1 MEARVLI
8 IAMVVFTCG
17 HCGESVQ
24 KPKVEKHYLTKCRN
38 RNPNLS
44 CMDCFKDFLGHDY
57 EAHIKCVTE
66 EERYSGK
73 GFVSKEK
80 KGEKKQNAWV
90 EMLQGVLEEQKTA
103 SKNVLRIIETISKHN
118 NTPRKKPKFINFV
131 KNVCGNK
138 TNPKDIDQ
146 AWDLI
151 SVKLSALSNANNRNQ
166 NKPNDAPAT
175 DKSEE
180 NGGDDEQKSEKENG
194 VPNNEEEQNG
204 DDKQQNGVDDEQQN
218 GDTEQVDKKKL
229 TKKQRKEEKKHKKY
243 EAELQSAG
251 VPHSEDVE
259 EEETENKKGKK
270 KKTKSESA
278 NGDEDNQ
285 SDGKNKN
292 KKRKRQDTVNSVN
305 GQQEAADITDENN
318 PIEPVAPATGKTQKK
333 KIKMDED
340 EEADES
346 ICLHDQNVAKIGE
359 LAVTS
364 DKFNWHA
371 VIISLLEKKGELPFK
386 RLQKKVLG
394 EYSEATGRDVD
405 DRIADKFIKKLKSAP
420 NVRVDKNRVLLID

>member
-1 MEARVLI
+1 
-8 IAMVVFTCG
+8 MVVFTCG

-24 KPKVEKHYLTKCRN
+24 KPKVEKHYMTICRN

-44 CMDCFKDFLGHDY
+44 CMDCFKDFLGQDY
-57 EAHIKCVTE
+57 ESHIKCITE

-90 EMLQGVLEEQKTA
+90 EMLQSVLDEQKSA
-103 SKNVLRIIETISKHN
+103 PRNVLRIIEAISKHN

-131 KNVCGNK
+131 KNVCGHK

-151 SVKLSALSNANNRNQ
+151 SVKLTALSNANNKNQ
-166 NKPNDAPAT
+166 NQKKDATEEEKSKSSTMEETDEKPEDNDLENEKADENEE
-175 DKSEE
+175 DKNGLVEE
-180 NGGDDEQKSEKENG
+180 DGEAVK
-194 VPNNEEEQNG
+194 NEEEDAGN
-204 DDKQQNGVDDEQQN
+204 
-218 GDTEQVDKKKL
+218 KKKS
-229 TKKQRKEEKKHKKY
+229 KKQRKEEKKHKKY
-243 EAELQSAG
+243 EAELQSAAA
-251 VPHSEDVE
+251 PPEE
-259 EEETENKKGKK
+259 LEEETETTKGKK
-270 KKTKSESA
+270 KKNRTESI
-278 NGDEDNQ
+278 NGEENIQ
-285 SDGKNKN
+285 LEGKNSKN

-305 GQQEAADITDENN
+305 GAQEVADNGMEQV
-318 PIEPVAPATGKTQKK
+318 EAVVATGKAQKK
-333 KIKMDED
+333 KSKTAQEE
-340 EEADES
+340 EEAEAEES

-359 LAVTS
+359 LAVS

-371 VIISLLEKKGELPFK
+371 VIISVLQKKGNELPFK

-394 EYSEATGRDVD
+394 EYSETTGREVD

-420 NVRVDKNRVLLID
+420 NVRVVKNTVLLID

>member
-1 MEARVLI
+1 
-8 IAMVVFTCG
+8 MVVFTCG

-24 KPKVEKHYLTKCRN
+24 KPKVEKHYMTICRN

-44 CMDCFKDFLGHDY
+44 CMDCFKDFLGQDY
-57 EAHIKCVTE
+57 ESHIKCITE

-90 EMLQGVLEEQKTA
+90 EMLQSVLDEQKSA
-103 SKNVLRIIETISKHN
+103 PRNVLRIIETISKHN

-131 KNVCGNK
+131 KNVCGQK

-151 SVKLSALSNANNRNQ
+151 SVKLTALSNANNRNQ
-166 NKPNDAPAT
+166 NQKKDVTEEEKPQTSTIEETDEKPEENDIENEEA
-175 DKSEE
+175 EE
-180 NGGDDEQKSEKENG
+180 NGVDGNG
-194 VPNNEEEQNG
+194 VVEGNGEAVQNEEEGAGN
-204 DDKQQNGVDDEQQN
+204 
-218 GDTEQVDKKKL
+218 KKKS
-229 TKKQRKEEKKHKKY
+229 KKQRKEEKKHKKY
-243 EAELQSAG
+243 EAELQSAAAPPEE
-251 VPHSEDVE
+251 V
-259 EEETENKKGKK
+259 EEETETKKGKK
-270 KKTKSESA
+270 KKNRTESV
-278 NGDEDNQ
+278 NGEENVQ
-285 SDGKNKN
+285 PEGKNGKN

-305 GQQEAADITDENN
+305 GAQEVADNGMEVEAA
-318 PIEPVAPATGKTQKK
+318 VATGKAQKK
-333 KIKMDED
+333 KSKTAQEEE
-340 EEADES
+340 EEAEES

-359 LAVTS
+359 LAVS

-371 VIISLLEKKGELPFK
+371 VIISVLQKKGNELPFK

-394 EYSEATGRDVD
+394 EYSEATGREVD

>member
-1 MEARVLI
+1 MTI
-8 IAMVVFTCG
+8 
-17 HCGESVQ
+17 
-24 KPKVEKHYLTKCRN
+24 CRN

-44 CMDCFKDFLGHDY
+44 CMDCFKDFLGQDY
-57 EAHIKCVTE
+57 ESHIKCITE

-90 EMLQGVLEEQKTA
+90 EMLQSVLDEQKSA
-103 SKNVLRIIETISKHN
+103 PRNVLRIIETISKHN

-131 KNVCGNK
+131 KNVCGQK

-151 SVKLSALSNANNRNQ
+151 SVKLTALSNANNRNQ
-166 NKPNDAPAT
+166 NQKKDVTEEEKPQTSTIEETDEKPEENDIENEEA
-175 DKSEE
+175 EE
-180 NGGDDEQKSEKENG
+180 NGVDGNG
-194 VPNNEEEQNG
+194 VVEGNGEVVQNEEEGAGN
-204 DDKQQNGVDDEQQN
+204 
-218 GDTEQVDKKKL
+218 KKKS
-229 TKKQRKEEKKHKKY
+229 KKQRKEEKKHKKY
-243 EAELQSAG
+243 EAELQSAAAPPEE
-251 VPHSEDVE
+251 V
-259 EEETENKKGKK
+259 EEETETKKGKK
-270 KKTKSESA
+270 KKNRTESV
-278 NGDEDNQ
+278 NGEENVQ
-285 SDGKNKN
+285 PEGKNGKN

-305 GQQEAADITDENN
+305 GAQEVADNGMEVEAA
-318 PIEPVAPATGKTQKK
+318 VATGKAQKK
-333 KIKMDED
+333 KSKTAQEEE
-340 EEADES
+340 EEAEES

-359 LAVTS
+359 LAVS

-371 VIISLLEKKGELPFK
+371 VIISVLQKKGNELPFK

-394 EYSEATGRDVD
+394 EYSEATGREVD

>member
-1 MEARVLI
+1 MFYF

-24 KPKVEKHYLTKCRN
+24 KPKVEKHYMTICRN

-44 CMDCFKDFLGHDY
+44 CMDCFKDFLGQDY
-57 EAHIKCVTE
+57 ESHIKCITE

-90 EMLQGVLEEQKTA
+90 EMLQSVLDEQKSA
-103 SKNVLRIIETISKHN
+103 PRNVLRIIETISKHN

-131 KNVCGNK
+131 KNVCGQK

-151 SVKLSALSNANNRNQ
+151 SVKLTALSNANNRNQ
-166 NKPNDAPAT
+166 NQKKDVTEEEKPQTSTIEETDEKPEENDIENEEA
-175 DKSEE
+175 EE
-180 NGGDDEQKSEKENG
+180 NGVDGNG
-194 VPNNEEEQNG
+194 VVEGNGEAVQNEEEGAGN
-204 DDKQQNGVDDEQQN
+204 
-218 GDTEQVDKKKL
+218 KKKS
-229 TKKQRKEEKKHKKY
+229 KKQRKEEKKHKKY
-243 EAELQSAG
+243 EAELQSAAAPPEE
-251 VPHSEDVE
+251 V
-259 EEETENKKGKK
+259 EEETETKKGKK
-270 KKTKSESA
+270 KKNRTESV
-278 NGDEDNQ
+278 NGEENVQ
-285 SDGKNKN
+285 PEGKNGKN

-305 GQQEAADITDENN
+305 GAQEVADNGMEVEAA
-318 PIEPVAPATGKTQKK
+318 VATGKAQKK
-333 KIKMDED
+333 KSKTAQEEE
-340 EEADES
+340 EEAEES

-359 LAVTS
+359 LAVS

-371 VIISLLEKKGELPFK
+371 VIISVLQKKGNELPFK

-394 EYSEATGRDVD
+394 EYSEATGREVD

>member
-1 MEARVLI
+1 
-8 IAMVVFTCG
+8 MVVFTCG

-24 KPKVEKHYLTKCRN
+24 KPKVEKHYLTICRN

-44 CMDCFKDFLGHDY
+44 CMDCFKDFLGQDY
-57 EAHIKCVTE
+57 ESHIKCITE

-90 EMLQGVLEEQKTA
+90 EMLQSVLDEQKSA
-103 SKNVLRIIETISKHN
+103 PRNVLRIIETISKHN
-118 NTPRKKPKFINFV
+118 NTPRKKPKFVNFV
-131 KNVCGNK
+131 KNVCGQK

-151 SVKLSALSNANNRNQ
+151 SVKLVALSNANNRNQ
-166 NKPNDAPAT
+166 NQKKDDSVAEDKKPQNGTIEET
-175 DKSEE
+175 DEKSEE
-180 NGGDDEQKSEKENG
+180 NGI
-194 VPNNEEEQNG
+194 EQNG
-204 DDKQQNGVDDEQQN
+204 DTKENGEEQQN
-218 GDTEQVDKKKL
+218 GEEEAVDKKKL
-229 TKKQRKEEKKHKKY
+229 TKKQKKEEKKHKKY
-243 EAELQSAG
+243 EAELQSAAA
-251 VPHSEDVE
+251 PLPE
-259 EEETENKKGKK
+259 EEEEEVESKKGKK
-270 KKTKSESA
+270 KKNRTESM
-278 NGDEDNQ
+278 NGDENNQ
-285 SDGKNKN
+285 TEGKNGKN

-305 GQQEAADITDENN
+305 GNQEPMENGAEPVEAA
-318 PIEPVAPATGKTQKK
+318 VAATGKTQKK
-333 KIKMDED
+333 KSKTEDED
-340 EEADES
+340 AEES

-359 LAVTS
+359 LAVSS

-371 VIISLLEKKGELPFK
+371 VIISVLEKKGNELPFK

-394 EYSEATGRDVD
+394 EYSEATGREVD

>member
-1 MEARVLI
+1 MFYF

-24 KPKVEKHYLTKCRN
+24 KPKVEKHYMTICRN

-44 CMDCFKDFLGHDY
+44 CMDCFKDFLGQDY
-57 EAHIKCVTE
+57 ESHIKCITE

-90 EMLQGVLEEQKTA
+90 EMLQSVLDEQKSA
-103 SKNVLRIIETISKHN
+103 PRNVLRIIETISKHN

-131 KNVCGNK
+131 KNVCGQK

-151 SVKLSALSNANNRNQ
+151 SVKLTALSNANNRNQ
-166 NKPNDAPAT
+166 NQKKDVTEEEKPQTSTIEETDEKPEENDIENEEA
-175 DKSEE
+175 EE
-180 NGGDDEQKSEKENG
+180 NGVDGNG
-194 VPNNEEEQNG
+194 VVEGNGEVVQNEEEGAGN
-204 DDKQQNGVDDEQQN
+204 
-218 GDTEQVDKKKL
+218 KKKS
-229 TKKQRKEEKKHKKY
+229 KKQRKEEKKHKKY
-243 EAELQSAG
+243 EAELQSAAAPPEE
-251 VPHSEDVE
+251 V
-259 EEETENKKGKK
+259 EEETETKKGKK
-270 KKTKSESA
+270 KKNRTESV
-278 NGDEDNQ
+278 NGEENVQ
-285 SDGKNKN
+285 PEGKNGKN

-305 GQQEAADITDENN
+305 GAQEVADNGMEVEAA
-318 PIEPVAPATGKTQKK
+318 VATGKAQKK
-333 KIKMDED
+333 KSKTAQEEE
-340 EEADES
+340 EEAEES

-359 LAVTS
+359 LAVS

-371 VIISLLEKKGELPFK
+371 VIISVLQKKGNELPFK

-394 EYSEATGRDVD
+394 EYSEATGREVD

>member
-1 MEARVLI
+1 
-8 IAMVVFTCG
+8 MVVFTCG

-24 KPKVEKHYLTKCRN
+24 KPKVEKHYLTICRN

-44 CMDCFKDFLGHDY
+44 CMDCFKDFLGQDY
-57 EAHIKCVTE
+57 ESHIKCITE

-90 EMLQGVLEEQKTA
+90 EMLQSVLDEQKSA
-103 SKNVLRIIETISKHN
+103 PRNVLRIIETISKHN

-131 KNVCGNK
+131 KNVCGQK

-151 SVKLSALSNANNRNQ
+151 SVKLVALSNANNRNQ
-166 NKPNDAPAT
+166 NQKKDDAVAEDKKPQNGTIEET
-175 DKSEE
+175 DEKSEE
-180 NGGDDEQKSEKENG
+180 NGT
-194 VPNNEEEQNG
+194 EQNG
-204 DDKQQNGVDDEQQN
+204 DVKENGEEQQN
-218 GDTEQVDKKKL
+218 GEEEAVDKKKL
-229 TKKQRKEEKKHKKY
+229 TKKQKKEEKKHKKY
-243 EAELQSAG
+243 EAELQSAAA
-251 VPHSEDVE
+251 PLPE
-259 EEETENKKGKK
+259 EEEEEVEGKKGKK
-270 KKTKSESA
+270 KKNRTESM
-278 NGDEDNQ
+278 NGDENNQ
-285 SDGKNKN
+285 TEGKNGKN

-305 GQQEAADITDENN
+305 GNQEPMENGAEPAEAA
-318 PIEPVAPATGKTQKK
+318 VAATGKTQKK
-333 KIKMDED
+333 KSKTEDED
-340 EEADES
+340 AEES

-359 LAVTS
+359 LAVSS

-371 VIISLLEKKGELPFK
+371 VIISVLEKKGNELPFK

-394 EYSEATGRDVD
+394 EYSEATGREVD

>member
-1 MEARVLI
+1 
-8 IAMVVFTCG
+8 MVVFTCG

-24 KPKVEKHYLTKCRN
+24 KPKVEKHYMTICRN

-44 CMDCFKDFLGHDY
+44 CMDCFKDFLGQDY
-57 EAHIKCVTE
+57 ESHIKCITE

-90 EMLQGVLEEQKTA
+90 EMLQSVLDEQKSA
-103 SKNVLRIIETISKHN
+103 PRNVLRIIETISKHN

-131 KNVCGNK
+131 KNVCGQK

-151 SVKLSALSNANNRNQ
+151 SVKLTALSNANNRNQ
-166 NKPNDAPAT
+166 NQKKDANEEEKLQSSTVEET
-175 DKSEE
+175 DEKSEE
-180 NGGDDEQKSEKENG
+180 NDLENDKVEPNGVGENG
-194 VPNNEEEQNG
+194 AVEQNG
-204 DDKQQNGVDDEQQN
+204 EAVQNEEQEEGN
-218 GDTEQVDKKKL
+218 KKKS
-229 TKKQRKEEKKHKKY
+229 KKQKKEEKKHKKY
-243 EAELQSAG
+243 EAELQSAAA
-251 VPHSEDVE
+251 PPQEVE
-259 EEETENKKGKK
+259 EEETETKKGKK
-270 KKTKSESA
+270 KKNRTESV
-278 NGDEDNQ
+278 NGDENVQ
-285 SDGKNKN
+285 VEGKNGKN

-305 GQQEAADITDENN
+305 GAQEVAENGMEQGEAA
-318 PIEPVAPATGKTQKK
+318 VATGKTQKK
-333 KIKMDED
+333 KSKTAQEEE
-340 EEADES
+340 EEAEES
-346 ICLHDQNVAKIGE
+346 MCLHDQNVAKIGE
-359 LAVTS
+359 LAVS

-371 VIISLLEKKGELPFK
+371 VIISVLQKKGNELPFK

-394 EYSEATGRDVD
+394 EYSEATGREVD

>member
-1 MEARVLI
+1 
-8 IAMVVFTCG
+8 MVVFTCG

-24 KPKVEKHYLTKCRN
+24 KPKVEKHYMTICRN

-44 CMDCFKDFLGHDY
+44 CMDCFKDFLGQDY
-57 EAHIKCVTE
+57 ESHIKCITE

-90 EMLQGVLEEQKTA
+90 EMLQSVLDEQKSA
-103 SKNVLRIIETISKHN
+103 PRNVLRIIEAISKHN

-131 KNVCGNK
+131 KNVCGHK

-151 SVKLSALSNANNRNQ
+151 SVKLTALSNVNNKNQ
-166 NKPNDAPAT
+166 NQKKDATEEEKSQSSTMEETDERPVDNDLENEKA
-175 DKSEE
+175 EE
-180 NGGDDEQKSEKENG
+180 NEVDENG
-194 VPNNEEEQNG
+194 VVEEDGEAVKNEEEDAGN
-204 DDKQQNGVDDEQQN
+204 
-218 GDTEQVDKKKL
+218 KKKS
-229 TKKQRKEEKKHKKY
+229 KKQRKEEKKHKKY
-243 EAELQSAG
+243 EAELQSAAA
-251 VPHSEDVE
+251 PPEE
-259 EEETENKKGKK
+259 LEEETETTKGKK
-270 KKTKSESA
+270 KKNRTESI
-278 NGDEDNQ
+278 NGEENVQ
-285 SDGKNKN
+285 LEGKNSKN

-305 GQQEAADITDENN
+305 GAQEVADNGMEQV
-318 PIEPVAPATGKTQKK
+318 EAVVATGKAQKK
-333 KIKMDED
+333 KSKTAQEE
-340 EEADES
+340 EEAEAEES

-359 LAVTS
+359 LAVS

-371 VIISLLEKKGELPFK
+371 VIISVLQKKGNELPFK

-394 EYSEATGRDVD
+394 EYSETTGREVD

-420 NVRVDKNRVLLID
+420 NVRVVKNTVLLID

>member
-1 MEARVLI
+1 
-8 IAMVVFTCG
+8 MVVFTCG

-24 KPKVEKHYLTKCRN
+24 KPKVEKHYLTICRN

-44 CMDCFKDFLGHDY
+44 CMDCFKDFLGQDY
-57 EAHIKCVTE
+57 ESHIKCITE

-90 EMLQGVLEEQKTA
+90 EMLQSVLDEQKSA
-103 SKNVLRIIETISKHN
+103 PRNVLRIIETISKHN
-118 NTPRKKPKFINFV
+118 NTPRKKPKFVNFV
-131 KNVCGNK
+131 KNVCGQK

-151 SVKLSALSNANNRNQ
+151 SVKLVALSNANNRNQ
-166 NKPNDAPAT
+166 NQKKDDSVAEDKKPQNGTIEET
-175 DKSEE
+175 DEKSEE
-180 NGGDDEQKSEKENG
+180 NGIEHNGDVKENG
-194 VPNNEEEQNG
+194 E
-204 DDKQQNGVDDEQQN
+204 EQQN
-218 GDTEQVDKKKL
+218 GEEEAVDKKKL
-229 TKKQRKEEKKHKKY
+229 TKKQKKEEKKHKKY
-243 EAELQSAG
+243 EAELRSA
-251 VPHSEDVE
+251 VAPLPE
-259 EEETENKKGKK
+259 EEEEEVESKKGKK
-270 KKTKSESA
+270 KKNRTESM
-278 NGDEDNQ
+278 NGDENNQ
-285 SDGKNKN
+285 TEGKNGKN

-305 GQQEAADITDENN
+305 GNQEPMENGAEPVEAA
-318 PIEPVAPATGKTQKK
+318 VAATGKTQKK
-333 KIKMDED
+333 KSKTEDED
-340 EEADES
+340 AEES

-359 LAVTS
+359 LAVSS

-371 VIISLLEKKGELPFK
+371 VIISLLEKKGNELPFK

-394 EYSEATGRDVD
+394 EYSEATGREVD

>member
-1 MEARVLI
+1 MFYF

-24 KPKVEKHYLTKCRN
+24 KPKVEKHYMTICRN

-44 CMDCFKDFLGHDY
+44 CMDCFKDFLGQDY
-57 EAHIKCVTE
+57 ESHIKCITE

-90 EMLQGVLEEQKTA
+90 EMLQSVLDEQKSA
-103 SKNVLRIIETISKHN
+103 PRNVLRIIETISKHN

-131 KNVCGNK
+131 KNVCGQK

-151 SVKLSALSNANNRNQ
+151 SVKLTALSNANNRNQ
-166 NKPNDAPAT
+166 NQKKDVTEEEKPQTSTIEETDEKPEENDIENEEA
-175 DKSEE
+175 EE
-180 NGGDDEQKSEKENG
+180 NGVDGNG
-194 VPNNEEEQNG
+194 EVEGNGEAVQNEEEGAGN
-204 DDKQQNGVDDEQQN
+204 
-218 GDTEQVDKKKL
+218 KKKS
-229 TKKQRKEEKKHKKY
+229 KKQRKEEKKHKKY
-243 EAELQSAG
+243 EAELQSAAAPPEE
-251 VPHSEDVE
+251 V
-259 EEETENKKGKK
+259 EEETETKKGKK
-270 KKTKSESA
+270 KKNRTESV
-278 NGDEDNQ
+278 NGEENVQ
-285 SDGKNKN
+285 PEGKNGKN

-305 GQQEAADITDENN
+305 GAQEVADNGMEVEAA
-318 PIEPVAPATGKTQKK
+318 VATGKAQKK
-333 KIKMDED
+333 KSKTAQEEE
-340 EEADES
+340 EEAEES

-359 LAVTS
+359 LAVS

-371 VIISLLEKKGELPFK
+371 VIISVLQKKGNELPFK

-394 EYSEATGRDVD
+394 EYSEATGREVD

>member
-1 MEARVLI
+1 MFYF

-24 KPKVEKHYLTKCRN
+24 KPKVEKHYMTICRN

-44 CMDCFKDFLGHDY
+44 CMDCFKDFLGQDY
-57 EAHIKCVTE
+57 ESHIKCITE

-90 EMLQGVLEEQKTA
+90 EMLQSVLDEQKSA
-103 SKNVLRIIETISKHN
+103 PRNVLRIIETISKHN

-131 KNVCGNK
+131 KNVCGQK

-151 SVKLSALSNANNRNQ
+151 SVKLTALSNANNRNQ
-166 NKPNDAPAT
+166 NQKKDVTEEEKPQTSTIEETDEKPEENDIEKEEA
-175 DKSEE
+175 EE
-180 NGGDDEQKSEKENG
+180 NGVDGNG
-194 VPNNEEEQNG
+194 VVEGNGEAVQNEEEGAGN
-204 DDKQQNGVDDEQQN
+204 
-218 GDTEQVDKKKL
+218 KKKS
-229 TKKQRKEEKKHKKY
+229 KKQRKEEKKHKKY
-243 EAELQSAG
+243 EAELQSAAAPPEE
-251 VPHSEDVE
+251 V
-259 EEETENKKGKK
+259 EEETETKKGKK
-270 KKTKSESA
+270 KKNRTESV
-278 NGDEDNQ
+278 NGEENVQ
-285 SDGKNKN
+285 PEGKNGKN

-305 GQQEAADITDENN
+305 GAQEVADNGMEVEAA
-318 PIEPVAPATGKTQKK
+318 VATGKAQKK
-333 KIKMDED
+333 KSKTAQEEE
-340 EEADES
+340 EEAEES

-359 LAVTS
+359 LAVS

-371 VIISLLEKKGELPFK
+371 VIISVLQKKGNELPFK

-394 EYSEATGRDVD
+394 EYSEATGREVD